1 MVFPVDVIVGL
12 AVIAVLLVVSALIS
26 GSEVAFFALRP
37 VDIAQ
42 LRNKKNRVSRT
53 AKDLLDQPEK
63 LLATILIANNFV
75 NVGIVILS
83 TWDSHNIFDFSSN
96 PALGFILQT
105 IVITFII
112 LLVGEIVPK
121 VYASRFSLKFV
132 FFMALPIKT
141 LSIIF
146 KPLAAVLIRST
157 SAVQKRL
164 KDHKSN
170 ISMDDLSQALE
181 LTGEELDDDEKI
193 LKGIVNFGTTDVR
206 EIMKPRVD
214 VVAVD
219 IATSFSKLL
228 NMITETGY
236 SRIPVFIK
244 DFDHIKGILYVKD
257 LLPHIVKSNSFRWQS
272 LIRPPYFVPENK
284 KINDLLE
291 EFQKQK
297 IHLALIVDEYGGT
310 SGLVTLE
317 DILEEIVG
325 EISDESDEEE
335 VLYSRIN
342 DKTYLFKAKI
352 LLIDFYKILDLPDE
366 VFSEVRGEAE
376 TLAGLILEMTGEI
389 PGKNERFTFKEFE
402 FVIDEVDQRRIVKV
416 RVKVP

>member
-83 TWDSHNIFDFSSN
+83 TWVSHNIFDFSSN

-325 EISDESDEEE
+325 
-335 VLYSRIN
+335 
-342 DKTYLFKAKI
+342 
-352 LLIDFYKILDLPDE
+352 
-366 VFSEVRGEAE
+366 
-376 TLAGLILEMTGEI
+376 
-389 PGKNERFTFKEFE
+389 
-402 FVIDEVDQRRIVKV
+402 
-416 RVKVP
+416 

>member
-83 TWDSHNIFDFSSN
+83 TWVSHNIFDFSSN

>member
-83 TWDSHNIFDFSSN
+83 TWVSHNIFDFSSN

-170 ISMDDLSQALE
+170 IS
-181 LTGEELDDDEKI
+181 
-193 LKGIVNFGTTDVR
+193 
-206 EIMKPRVD
+206 
-214 VVAVD
+214 
-219 IATSFSKLL
+219 
-228 NMITETGY
+228 
-236 SRIPVFIK
+236 
-244 DFDHIKGILYVKD
+244 
-257 LLPHIVKSNSFRWQS
+257 
-272 LIRPPYFVPENK
+272 
-284 KINDLLE
+284 IN
-291 EFQKQK
+291 
-297 IHLALIVDEYGGT
+297 
-310 SGLVTLE
+310 
-317 DILEEIVG
+317 
-325 EISDESDEEE
+325 
-335 VLYSRIN
+335 
-342 DKTYLFKAKI
+342 
-352 LLIDFYKILDLPDE
+352 
-366 VFSEVRGEAE
+366 
-376 TLAGLILEMTGEI
+376 
-389 PGKNERFTFKEFE
+389 
-402 FVIDEVDQRRIVKV
+402 
-416 RVKVP
+416 